1 MGAIAFDTHL
11 FVKELTEAGMPE
23 PQAEVLAANQA
34 RLIDDKLATKQDL
47 KELALGRDVKELETT
62 LKHDMKELETTLKRD
77 MTELETTLKHDMKEL
92 ETTLKHDM
100 KELETTLKHGIETL
114 RQETKLDIAEV
125 KRDIAQSQAST
136 IKWLVSLS
144 IGQGALVVALIKLL
158 P

>member
-11 FVKELTEAGMPE
+11 FVKELTQAGMPE

-34 RLIDDKLATKQDL
+34 RLIDEKLATKQDL
-47 KELALGRDVKELETT
+47 KELELALGRDI
-62 LKHDMKELETTLKRD
+62 
-77 MTELETTLKHDMKEL
+77 
-92 ETTLKHDM
+92 

-144 IGQGALVVALIKLL
+144 IGQGALVVALIKLI